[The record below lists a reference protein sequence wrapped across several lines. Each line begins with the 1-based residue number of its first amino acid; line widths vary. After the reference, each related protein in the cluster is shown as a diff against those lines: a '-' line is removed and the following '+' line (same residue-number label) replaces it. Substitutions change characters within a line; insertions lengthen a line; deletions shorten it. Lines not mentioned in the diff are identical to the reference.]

1 MTISNAPNINALWAG
16 LIVEDLLRNGV
27 DTFVI
32 SPGSR
37 STPLTVA
44 AASES
49 RAKKFVHFDERGA
62 GYFALGYARAQRR
75 PVALICTSGTA
86 VANYYPAIVEAA
98 MALVPLIVLTA
109 DRPPELLDAGA
120 NQAIDQTRFFGAYA
134 RWSAALPCP
143 EATVAPEVVLTTVD
157 QAVFRATHGQAGPV
171 HINCSFREPLAPVK
185 SDEVFGAYLKSL
197 NTWMAGNA
205 PYTTHADS
213 EVKLS
218 ADAQRDLLKK
228 LHQAERGLLVVGQL
242 TSPPEADAV
251 LKLAKALRWPVFA
264 DIASGL
270 RMDDTAG
277 VVVHWFDLALAS
289 KRAQEIL
296 RPDVV
301 LQVGGAVTS
310 KRLAQ
315 FLAAHPPAMHVRV
328 AGHPLRHDPAHAVT
342 VRVQADLEPFC
353 AWLTAA
359 QNVNPDGPWL
369 QGMRAVSEQTGK
381 AVESRLMIR
390 EDITE
395 PGVAWTLSKH
405 IPAKSVLFVGN
416 SMPIRDMDMF
426 AAPRHDGIFVVA
438 NRGASGIDGTIA
450 TAAGLA
456 HGFDR
461 PVTAV
466 IGDLAALHDLNSL
479 ALLSETPEPV
489 VLVVINNNGGGIFHF
504 LPIAE
509 QRALFEPYFG
519 TPHGLGFHHAAVMME
534 LGYAKPKSFK
544 DFAAAYEHAFELGK
558 SSIIEVC
565 TDRGENRAVH
575 EGLLD
580 AARAALDGK

>member
-1 MTISNAPNINALWAG
+1 MTLAKAPNINALWAG
-16 LIVEDLLRNGV
+16 LLVEELLRNGV
-27 DTFVI
+27 DAFVI

-44 AASES
+44 AASEA

-98 MALVPLIVLTA
+98 MAQVPLIVLTA
-109 DRPPELLDAGA
+109 DRPPELLDTGA

-197 NTWMAGNA
+197 NTWMAGTA

-242 TSPPEADAV
+242 TSPPEVGAV

-277 VVVHWFDLALAS
+277 VVVHWLDLALAS
-289 KRAQEIL
+289 KHAPEVL
-296 RPDVV
+296 RPDIV

-310 KRLAQ
+310 KRLA
-315 FLAAHPPAMHVRV
+315 
-328 AGHPLRHDPAHAVT
+328 
-342 VRVQADLEPFC
+342 
-353 AWLTAA
+353 
-359 QNVNPDGPWL
+359 
-369 QGMRAVSEQTGK
+369 
-381 AVESRLMIR
+381 
-390 EDITE
+390 
-395 PGVAWTLSKH
+395 
-405 IPAKSVLFVGN
+405 
-416 SMPIRDMDMF
+416 
-426 AAPRHDGIFVVA
+426 
-438 NRGASGIDGTIA
+438 
-450 TAAGLA
+450 
-456 HGFDR
+456 
-461 PVTAV
+461 
-466 IGDLAALHDLNSL
+466 
-479 ALLSETPEPV
+479 
-489 VLVVINNNGGGIFHF
+489 
-504 LPIAE
+504 
-509 QRALFEPYFG
+509 
-519 TPHGLGFHHAAVMME
+519 
-534 LGYAKPKSFK
+534 
-544 DFAAAYEHAFELGK
+544 
-558 SSIIEVC
+558 
-565 TDRGENRAVH
+565 
-575 EGLLD
+575 
-580 AARAALDGK
+580 